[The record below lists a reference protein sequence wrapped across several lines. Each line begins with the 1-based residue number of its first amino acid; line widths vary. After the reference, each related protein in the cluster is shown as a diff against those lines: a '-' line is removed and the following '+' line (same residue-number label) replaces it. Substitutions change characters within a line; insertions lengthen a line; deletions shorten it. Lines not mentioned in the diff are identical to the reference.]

1 MLMAFYQSIKY
12 YDRAEQK
19 WIAQHLLELRK
30 CLHDQIQKDRTPNSL
45 IIGSWNIRDFDHG
58 KPRENES
65 YHYIAEI
72 LGNFDICAVQEI
84 KDDLKPLK
92 KVMKLLGPNW
102 TYFVSDVTSGDAG
115 NSERFAFLYNKNKIS
130 FRNIIGEIVLDK
142 EFLIDPKNPDD
153 VAGSQIART
162 PFFASFQAG
171 WFRFTLC
178 STHITFAKNEL
189 RRQEIAEISRILSER
204 SNTKNQNE
212 VYVFLGDMNIDSPNN
227 ETMKALEKNGMTV
240 PLFGETNQKG
250 DKHFDQIAF
259 TSEGVKTNFLRH
271 DTFDWRCAVFKRD
284 EMKHYKK
291 VAENKADRK
300 YPSWEKDHFGGGT
313 YNWWTTTEMSDHL
326 PIWIE
331 LKTDYSDKYLENKFL
346 K

>member
-1 MLMAFYQSIKY
+1 MAFYQSIKHY
-12 YDRAEQK
+12 QTNREKK
-19 WIAQHLLELRK
+19 WIAEHLLQLRK
-30 CLHDQIQKDRTPNSL
+30 CLYEKIQKDRTPNSL

-72 LGNFDICAVQEI
+72 IDNFDICAIQEV
-84 KDDLKPLK
+84 KDNIQPLQRL
-92 KVMKLLGPNW
+92 MKLLGPNW
-102 TYFVSDVTSGDAG
+102 SYFVSDVTAGDAG
-115 NSERFAFLYNKNKIS
+115 NSERFSFVYNANKVA

-142 EFLIDPKNPDD
+142 KFLIDPKNTDD
-153 VAGSQIART
+153 ISKSQIART

-171 WFRFTLC
+171 WFKFTLC
-178 STHITFAKNEL
+178 STHITFARNEL
-189 RRQEIAEISRILSER
+189 RKQEISEISRILAER
-204 SNTKNQNE
+204 ASAKNHNE
-212 VYVFLGDMNIDSPNN
+212 VYVFLGDMNIDSPTNA
-227 ETMKALEKNGMTV
+227 TMKALEKNGMTV

-271 DTFDWRCAVFKRD
+271 DSFDWRCAVFKKD
-284 EMKHYKK
+284 EIKHYKK
-291 VAENKADRK
+291 IAEDKADRTYLK
-300 YPSWEKDHFGGGT
+300 WHTDNYSGGT

-331 LKTDYSDKYLENKFL
+331 LKTDFSDKYLEDKFL
-346 K
+346 

>member
-1 MLMAFYQSIKY
+1 MAFYKKIKY
-12 YDRAEQK
+12 YPKAEQK
-19 WIAQHLLELRK
+19 RIAEHLLALRK
-30 CLHDQIQKDRTPNSL
+30 CLYEKIQKDRVPDSL

-72 LGNFDICAVQEI
+72 IDNFDICAVQEI
-84 KDDLKPLK
+84 KDDLEPLK
-92 KVMKLLGPNW
+92 RIMSLLGGHW
-102 TYFVSDVTSGDAG
+102 SYFVSDVTAGEAG
-115 NSERFAFLYNKNKIS
+115 NSERFAFLYNRNKIS

-142 EFLIDPKNPDD
+142 KFLIDPKKSGDI
-153 VAGSQIART
+153 AGSQIART

-178 STHITFAKNEL
+178 SAHITFAKNEL
-189 RRQEIAEISRILSER
+189 RRQEIAEISRILAER
-204 SNTKNQNE
+204 ANAKNHDE
-212 VYVFLGDMNIDSPNN
+212 VYVFLGDMNIDSPSNS
-227 ETMKALEKNGMTV
+227 TMKALEKNGMTV

-259 TSEGVKTNFLRH
+259 TGEGVKTNFLRH
-271 DTFDWRCAVFKRD
+271 DKFDWRCAVFKKD
-284 EMKHYKK
+284 EMNYYKK
-291 VAENKADRK
+291 IAEDKAGKK
-300 YPSWEKDHFGGGT
+300 YGSWEKDHYGGGT

-331 LKTDYSDKYLENKFL
+331 LKTDYSDKYLKDRFL